1 MLRGLFKNPWLR
13 FAIAVAI
20 AFFAI
25 SLILTLNRYYSFFAS
40 YDQGIFHQVFWNN
53 AHGRWFQSSLSSTL
67 STDVVHA
74 GEVPDVTYRRLGQHF
89 TPALLLWL
97 PIYLLFPSPATLTII
112 QVSVVTAAGIV
123 LYFLAR
129 QYLQPPVSAFITA
142 SFYSA
147 NAVIGPTWSNFHDL
161 SQVPLYCFTLLLA
174 MEKRWWWLF
183 GLMAILLLAVREDTG
198 ITLFGIGVYMV
209 LSNRFP
215 RIGLGVCTLS
225 FLYVVVVTN
234 VVMLQFSEDMLRR
247 FPIERFGQFAPEQE
261 EEVSTL
267 ELLWNM
273 ISKPWQLMEAL
284 FREPLTKLGYLF
296 GQLLPFAFIPLL
308 SGAAWAIAGFPLLKI
323 FLQRGDSALVISL
336 RYAIGVVPG
345 LAYGTIRWWR
355 EREEL
360 LFYPVSSVVKYV
372 AVEFQEKAGHWRRHR
387 NKQAFDLA
395 HHKLPDST
403 SLPAK
408 PKSQRGF
415 TLKRFWIACML
426 VSVLLSVTASPS
438 RTLYFLIP
446 DSFDPWVYVSLP
458 RQWQHAGHIRS
469 LISEIPEDASVA
481 ATTYIVPPLSGRRE
495 IIRFPALKLR
505 NDARDVIWVDY
516 AIADLW
522 RLQTYMPAFDNDGIR
537 LCGMIPRIDSLLA
550 SGKYGLTNIS
560 DGVVLLQKDKA
571 SDSEAVQKWQQ
582 YRSVLVQDLQKW
594 SEQDDD
600 EACKIPSIQP

>member
-1 MLRGLFKNPWLR
+1 MMKVVVWRNLMLRGLSKNPWLR

-20 AFFAI
+20 AFFVI

-89 TPALLLWL
+89 TPALLVWL
-97 PIYLLFPSPATLTII
+97 PIYLLFPSPATLTVI

-129 QYLQPPVSAFITA
+129 QYLQPPVSAFISA

-183 GLMAILLLAVREDTG
+183 WLMVVLLLAVREDTG

-209 LSNRFP
+209 FSNRFP
-215 RIGLGVCTLS
+215 RLGLGICTIG
-225 FLYVVVVTN
+225 FLYVTVVTN

-247 FPIERFGQFAPEQE
+247 FPLERFGQFAPNE
-261 EEVSTL
+261 EEASTL
-267 ELLWNM
+267 EILWNM
-273 ISKPWQLMEAL
+273 LSQPWQLVAAL

-296 GQLLPFAFIPLL
+296 GQLLPFAFIPLV
-308 SGAAWAIAGFPLLKI
+308 SAAAWTIAGFPLLKI

-355 EREEL
+355 QRETL
-360 LFYPVSSVVKYV
+360 LFYPVSSVVRYV
-372 AVEFQEKAGHWRRHR
+372 AVELREKATHWPRKG
-387 NKQAFDLA
+387 NPLE
-395 HHKLPDST
+395 PT
-403 SLPAK
+403 
-408 PKSQRGF
+408 KSFPETQKSRGGF
-415 TLKRFWIACML
+415 TFKRFWIACML
-426 VSVLLSVTASPS
+426 LSVLLSVTASPS

-458 RQWQHAGHIRS
+458 RQWQHAEQIRS
-469 LISEIPEDASVA
+469 LLSEIPEDASVA

-495 IIRFPALKLR
+495 LIRFPALKLR

-522 RLQTYMPAFDNDGIR
+522 RLQTYMPAFDNDRIR
-537 LCGMIPRIDSLLA
+537 LRGMIPRIDSVTTA
-550 SGKYGLTNIS
+550 GKYGITDVR
-560 DGVVLLQKDKA
+560 DGVVLLQKGKN
-571 SDSEAVQKWQQ
+571 SDPEAWQKWQQ
-582 YRSVLVQDLQKW
+582 YRSVLLQDLQKW
-594 SEQDDD
+594 SEKD
-600 EACKIPSIQP
+600 ED